1 MLWECKTF
9 LFCILS
15 VYITSLVVA
24 SDERQQDNHCA
35 DLNNITWRQ
44 YQQQR
49 VRLNV
54 QYLLLTRENMD
65 CPQAFNETSLTM
77 ENSYFNPSRPTKVII
92 HGYRTRGSKPSW
104 VKRLSQALLRSQDVN
119 VVVVDWVRSASFAYN
134 LVVEI
139 YREVAIQI
147 SVLINQLQNHGCRL
161 ESFHFI
167 GVSLGAHVAGFVGT
181 LFEGKIGRITG
192 LDPAGPMFKGADTY
206 SRLDPSDAQF
216 VDAIHTDSDYFGIS
230 IPVGHVDFFLNGGKD
245 QIGCARSR
253 FDSIFLYF
261 LVYSYVI
268 CDHMRALDVYMSA
281 LNGSCPLMGIPCSNY
296 EDFLK
301 GRCMD
306 CDIFRGKCPVIGLS
320 ENSGISIS
328 PIPKEQTLF
337 LLTTSSQPYCAHHIL
352 VELEVSKLD
361 KSAEIEVTLTA
372 ETLET
377 KQILRLQT
385 DTTVYRT
392 VMAHSTPQC
401 EINSIRLTNTGARFY
416 RQAEI
421 HVKSVCVT
429 EFPSLRRKDPVCVN
443 KINIRRGAP
452 WSHDLVQLCD
462 F

>member
-9 LFCILS
+9 LFCVLS

-35 DLNNITWRQ
+35 DLNNITWRE

-54 QYLLLTRENMD
+54 QYLLLTRKNID

-92 HGYRTRGSKPSW
+92 HGYRARGSKPSW
-104 VKRLSQALLRSQDVN
+104 VKRLGKALLRSQDVN

-161 ESFHFI
+161 QSFHFI

-253 FDSIFLYF
+253 FDSM
-261 LVYSYVI
+261 YSYVI

-372 ETLET
+372 DTLET

-443 KINIRRGAP
+443 NINIKRGAR

>member
-9 LFCILS
+9 LFCVLS

-35 DLNNITWRQ
+35 DLNNITWRE

-54 QYLLLTRENMD
+54 QYLLLTRKNMD

-92 HGYRTRGSKPSW
+92 HGYRARGSKPSW
-104 VKRLSQALLRSQDVN
+104 VKRLGQALLRSQDVN

-161 ESFHFI
+161 QSFHFI

-181 LFEGKIGRITG
+181 LFEGKIGRIT
-192 LDPAGPMFKGADTY
+192 D
-206 SRLDPSDAQF
+206 
-216 VDAIHTDSDYFGIS
+216 FGIS

-253 FDSIFLYF
+253 FDSM
-261 LVYSYVI
+261 YSYVI

-372 ETLET
+372 DILET

-443 KINIRRGAP
+443 NINIKRGAR

>member
-1 MLWECKTF
+1 MYYAL
-9 LFCILS
+9 LL
-15 VYITSLVVA
+15 LLA

-35 DLNNITWRQ
+35 DLNNITWRE

-54 QYLLLTRENMD
+54 QYLLLTRKNMD

-92 HGYRTRGSKPSW
+92 HGYRARGSKPSW
-104 VKRLSQALLRSQDVN
+104 VKRLGQALLRSQDVN

-161 ESFHFI
+161 QSFHFI

-253 FDSIFLYF
+253 FDSM
-261 LVYSYVI
+261 YSYVI

-306 CDIFRGKCPVIGLS
+306 CDIFRGKCPVIGNNTWHGLT
-320 ENSGISIS
+320 
-328 PIPKEQTLF
+328 IPVLPYFKMTFFPLF
-337 LLTTSSQPYCAHHIL
+337 PCSAHHIL

-372 ETLET
+372 DILET

-443 KINIRRGAP
+443 NINIKRGAR

>member
-9 LFCILS
+9 LFCVLS

-35 DLNNITWRQ
+35 DLNNITWRE

-54 QYLLLTRENMD
+54 QYLLLTRKNID

-92 HGYRTRGSKPSW
+92 HGYRARGSKPSW
-104 VKRLSQALLRSQDVN
+104 VKRLGKALLRSQDVN

-161 ESFHFI
+161 QSFHFI

-253 FDSIFLYF
+253 FDSM
-261 LVYSYVI
+261 YSYVI

-372 ETLET
+372 DTLET

-429 EFPSLRRKDPVCVN
+429 EFPSLRRRDPVCVN
-443 KINIRRGAP
+443 NINIKRGAR

>member
-9 LFCILS
+9 LFCVLS

-35 DLNNITWRQ
+35 DLNNITWRE

-54 QYLLLTRENMD
+54 QYLLLTRKNMD

-92 HGYRTRGSKPSW
+92 HGYRARGSKPSW
-104 VKRLSQALLRSQDVN
+104 VKRLGQALLRSQDVN

-161 ESFHFI
+161 QSFHFI

-372 ETLET
+372 DILET

-443 KINIRRGAP
+443 NINIKRGAR

>member
-1 MLWECKTF
+1 MLWERKTF
-9 LFCILS
+9 LFCVLS
-15 VYITSLVVA
+15 VYITSVVVA

-35 DLNNITWRQ
+35 DLNNITWRE

-54 QYLLLTRENMD
+54 QYLLLTRKNMD

-92 HGYRTRGSKPSW
+92 HGYRARGSKPSW
-104 VKRLSQALLRSQDVN
+104 VKRLGQALLRSQDVN

-139 YREVAIQI
+139 HREVAIQI

-253 FDSIFLYF
+253 FDSM
-261 LVYSYVI
+261 YSYVI

-306 CDIFRGKCPVIGLS
+306 CDNFRGKCPVIGLS

-328 PIPKEQTLF
+328 PIPKEQKLF

-443 KINIRRGAP
+443 NINIRRGAP

>member
-9 LFCILS
+9 LFCVLS

-35 DLNNITWRQ
+35 DLNNITWRE

-54 QYLLLTRENMD
+54 QYLLLTRKNMD

-92 HGYRTRGSKPSW
+92 HGYRARGSKPSW
-104 VKRLSQALLRSQDVN
+104 VKRLGQALLRSQDVN

-161 ESFHFI
+161 QSFHFI

-253 FDSIFLYF
+253 FDSM
-261 LVYSYVI
+261 YSYVI

-372 ETLET
+372 DILET

-443 KINIRRGAP
+443 NINIKRGAR

>member
-1 MLWECKTF
+1 MLWERKTF
-9 LFCILS
+9 LFCVLS

-24 SDERQQDNHCA
+24 SDERQQDHHCA
-35 DLNNITWRQ
+35 DLSNITWRE

-49 VRLNV
+49 VRVNV
-54 QYLLLTRENMD
+54 QYLLLTRKNMD

-77 ENSYFNPSRPTKVII
+77 ENSHFNPSRPTKVII
-92 HGYRTRGSKPSW
+92 HGYRALGSKPSW
-104 VKRLSQALLRSQDVN
+104 VKRLGLALLRSQDVN
-119 VVVVDWVRSASFAYN
+119 VVVVDWVCSASFAYN

-147 SVLINQLQNHGCRL
+147 SVLINQLQNQGCTL

-253 FDSIFLYF
+253 FESM
-261 LVYSYVI
+261 YSYVI
-268 CDHMRALDVYMSA
+268 CDHMRALDVYISA
-281 LNGSCPLMGIPCSNY
+281 LNGLCPLMGIPCSNY

-328 PIPKEQTLF
+328 PIPKEQKLF

-443 KINIRRGAP
+443 NINIRRGAP

>member
-9 LFCILS
+9 LFCVLS

-35 DLNNITWRQ
+35 DLNNITWRE

-54 QYLLLTRENMD
+54 QYLLLTRKNMD

-92 HGYRTRGSKPSW
+92 HGYRARGSKPSW
-104 VKRLSQALLRSQDVN
+104 VKRLGQALLRSQDVN

-161 ESFHFI
+161 QSFHFI

-253 FDSIFLYF
+253 FDSM
-261 LVYSYVI
+261 YSYVI

-372 ETLET
+372 DILET

-401 EINSIRLTNTGARFY
+401 EINSIRLTNTGARVY

-443 KINIRRGAP
+443 NINIKRGAR

>member
-9 LFCILS
+9 LFCVLS

-35 DLNNITWRQ
+35 DLNNITWRE

-54 QYLLLTRENMD
+54 QYLLLTRKNMD

-92 HGYRTRGSKPSW
+92 HGYRARGSKPSW
-104 VKRLSQALLRSQDVN
+104 VKRLGQALLRSQDVN

-161 ESFHFI
+161 QSFHFI

-253 FDSIFLYF
+253 FDSM
-261 LVYSYVI
+261 YSYVI

-372 ETLET
+372 DILET

-385 DTTVYRT
+385 DTTVYKT

-421 HVKSVCVT
+421 HIKSVCVT

-443 KINIRRGAP
+443 NINIKRGAR

>member
-9 LFCILS
+9 LFCVLS

-35 DLNNITWRQ
+35 DLNNITWRE

-54 QYLLLTRENMD
+54 QYLLLTRKNMD

-92 HGYRTRGSKPSW
+92 HGYRARGSKPSW
-104 VKRLSQALLRSQDVN
+104 VKRLGQALLRSQDVN

-161 ESFHFI
+161 QSFHFI

-253 FDSIFLYF
+253 FDSM
-261 LVYSYVI
+261 YSYVI

-443 KINIRRGAP
+443 NINIKRGAR

>member
-9 LFCILS
+9 LFCVLS

-35 DLNNITWRQ
+35 DLNNITWRE

-54 QYLLLTRENMD
+54 QYLLLTRKNMD

-92 HGYRTRGSKPSW
+92 HGYSY
-104 VKRLSQALLRSQDVN
+104 
-119 VVVVDWVRSASFAYN
+119 VRVTAA
-134 LVVEI
+134 
-139 YREVAIQI
+139 
-147 SVLINQLQNHGCRL
+147 NHGCRL
-161 ESFHFI
+161 QSFHFI

-253 FDSIFLYF
+253 FDSM
-261 LVYSYVI
+261 YSYVI

-372 ETLET
+372 DILET

-401 EINSIRLTNTGARFY
+401 EISSIRLTNTGARFY

-443 KINIRRGAP
+443 NINIKRGAR

>member
-1 MLWECKTF
+1 MYYAL
-9 LFCILS
+9 LL
-15 VYITSLVVA
+15 LLA

-35 DLNNITWRQ
+35 DLNNITWRE

-54 QYLLLTRENMD
+54 QYLLLTRKNMD

-77 ENSYFNPSRPTKVII
+77 ENSYFNPSRPTKSMKKNLQEFFFFFHSTNDKNMFVVAYIE
-92 HGYRTRGSKPSW
+92 YRVYSCDC
-104 VKRLSQALLRSQDVN
+104 LLQ
-119 VVVVDWVRSASFAYN
+119 
-134 LVVEI
+134 
-139 YREVAIQI
+139 
-147 SVLINQLQNHGCRL
+147 QNHGCRL
-161 ESFHFI
+161 QSFHFI

-253 FDSIFLYF
+253 FDSM
-261 LVYSYVI
+261 YSYVI

-372 ETLET
+372 DILET

-401 EINSIRLTNTGARFY
+401 EISSIRLTNTGARFY

-443 KINIRRGAP
+443 NINIKRGAR